1 MSLAPIPSMP
11 SRRLTA
17 RLDAREEVWV
27 YWECNDRDDV
37 SRVRDLSSG
46 GLFIETPRSIPAA
59 TLVTLH
65 FLVGEGQVRAEA
77 LVRHVERKNGLG
89 LKFLTVTEGDRP
101 KLEALLMRLQG
112 LTRSSASQMRLIHPE
127 ARSAP
132 S

>member
-101 KLEALLMRLQG
+101 NGSAANEASRFNPVERFTDEVNPPG
-112 LTRSSASQMRLIHPE
+112 GSERS
-127 ARSAP
+127 
-132 S
+132 